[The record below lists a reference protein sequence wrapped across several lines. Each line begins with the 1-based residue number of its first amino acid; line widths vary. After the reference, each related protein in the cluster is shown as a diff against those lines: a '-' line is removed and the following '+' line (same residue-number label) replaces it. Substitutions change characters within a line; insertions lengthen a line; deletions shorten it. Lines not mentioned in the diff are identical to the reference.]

1 MVANFYI
8 YRFQDKLAGDFPYFT
23 HPGIGYIGYYKDSK
37 PFGTFWAGMVGGV
50 KQHAFLHGN
59 INSEDASISGNNIAY
74 IYHDMETVLYGKF
87 KDRQMID
94 AQEAKILEIDCD
106 SNGLLYVSKYST
118 PDSSS
123 PHFYYDPPTNVSF
136 GGRPKGFLD
145 PYEQK
150 WLELRVADNPKM
162 GEGVFTK
169 KDFKDGELLASYVG
183 FVFGGENGQFRIYQ
197 KNCGMNLTK
206 SDDERRHCTKYAI
219 RLRAKDAII
228 NIPPEH
234 DQPDSFLPSLGPKVI
249 IISI

>member
-1 MVANFYI
+1 MISARNVDVKKYI
-8 YRFQDKLAGDFPYFT
+8 CDEN
-23 HPGIGYIGYYKDSK
+23 
-37 PFGTFWAGMVGGV
+37 GM
-50 KQHAFLHGN
+50 L
-59 INSEDASISGNNIAY
+59 I
-74 IYHDMETVLYGKF
+74 
-87 KDRQMID
+87 
-94 AQEAKILEIDCD
+94 AQEFTEPLSEHVFK
-106 SNGLLYVSKYST
+106 
-118 PDSSS
+118 
-123 PHFYYDPPTNVSF
+123 YDPPTNISF
-136 GGRPKGFLD
+136 GGRPKGFVD

-150 WLELRVADNPKM
+150 WLELRVANNPKM

-169 KDFKDGELLASYVG
+169 KDFKNGELLASYVG

-249 IISI
+249 VSSIQM